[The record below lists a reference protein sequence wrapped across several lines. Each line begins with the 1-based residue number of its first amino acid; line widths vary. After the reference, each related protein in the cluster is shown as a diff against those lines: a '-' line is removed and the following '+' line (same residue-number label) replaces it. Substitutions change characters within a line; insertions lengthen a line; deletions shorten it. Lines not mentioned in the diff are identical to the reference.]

1 MSVKCLLVVPINNTT
16 MEPELRKHLPTLASL
31 EVARVARPP
40 RTLLLEDLPAYG
52 VSTLDAVRPFADQR
66 FDLVVYGCTA
76 AGFLGGPKENA
87 IMEQKLQD
95 ATGATVVSTSDAMV
109 RILKDEG
116 VETATVVTPYL
127 QVVNEGLRRYFEES
141 DLRIDRLSSFECATT
156 EHLGRITEPE
166 VRAKALDTLTPE
178 SKALFIACSQLP
190 TYGILDGLRN
200 QTRIPVWSSIA
211 ATARLAQKRMSIN

>member
-1 MSVKCLLVVPINNTT
+1 
-16 MEPELRKHLPTLASL
+16 
-31 EVARVARPP
+31 
-40 RTLLLEDLPAYG
+40 
-52 VSTLDAVRPFADQR
+52 
-66 FDLVVYGCTA
+66 
-76 AGFLGGPKENA
+76 
-87 IMEQKLQD
+87 
-95 ATGATVVSTSDAMV
+95 MV

-166 VRAKALDTLTPE
+166 VRAKVLDTLTPE